1 MRDYEDNEV
10 LPSLP
15 PSWPSFLSVPQSL
28 DFSAPGNALW
38 QSSSVWG
45 FPFANAL
52 PLQSFVCIA
61 QVPHEATTKRPKL
74 TTMPMQNNSPPHP
87 FLLLQWSSFSFTWKI
102 LLIYKYYISLHR
114 VESILHIKKFLFRN
128 TYIQIFLFIISVGWH
143 LPSRSSLDSASS
155 RICQNSMTLC
165 WWHIWR
171 IKKTHSMQKSI

>member
-61 QVPHEATTKRPKL
+61 QVLHEATTKRPML
-74 TTMPMQNNSPPHP
+74 TTMPMQNDSLPPP
-87 FLLLQWSSFSFTWKI
+87 FLLLQWSSISFTWKI

-114 VESILHIKKFLFRN
+114 VESILHIKKFFFRN
-128 TYIQIFLFIISVGWH
+128 TNIQFFFLSFLLVDTYRVGPLWIQPLLVFVKTVWLCVDDISGE
-143 LPSRSSLDSASS
+143 
-155 RICQNSMTLC
+155 
-165 WWHIWR
+165 
-171 IKKTHSMQKSI
+171 